1 MSRRERSGWAGAG
14 AAALLA
20 ACAACTGQ
28 AGQEGADAHRPAPA
42 PLASSSTA
50 AAVAPL
56 ALDPPAAPGAASPH
70 LAPDESGS
78 GALLLSWLEPLEVP
92 GKGGATPGHRLRF
105 VRFAG
110 GRWSEPR
117 TVATGTDFFANWADL
132 PAVVRM
138 GDGSLAAHW
147 LAKTGAG
154 TYDYG
159 IRLARSAD
167 GGATWTPAG
176 VLHDDGED
184 RGGRG
189 EHGFVSWLPEGTG
202 LRAFWLDGRETAA
215 AIGTDGGLDGL
226 EGGHDGG
233 HGGGHEEMGGA
244 MTLRTARLEPTPATI
259 VVTEAARVDGRV
271 CDCCQTDAVV
281 TSLGPLVV
289 YRDRSDAGEVR
300 DIEARYRTAA
310 AGWSAPVAVGRD
322 GWQIAGC
329 PVNGPAVAA
338 DGGRVAVAWF
348 TGADPGARVRIAF
361 SGDGGA
367 SFGPPVE
374 VDADAPLGRV
384 DLVLSAAGEAVVG
397 WLARGTAADRAGLRL
412 RRVAPDGRSGEPFTV
427 AATGAARSSGFPRL
441 ARSGD
446 RLVLAWVDD
455 ATPSRLRAV
464 ALPLAAL
471 PAPR

>member
-1 MSRRERSGWAGAG
+1 
-14 AAALLA
+14 
-20 ACAACTGQ
+20 
-28 AGQEGADAHRPAPA
+28 
-42 PLASSSTA
+42 
-50 AAVAPL
+50 
-56 ALDPPAAPGAASPH
+56 AAPGAASPH
-70 LAPDESGS
+70 LAPDGSGS
-78 GALLLSWLEPLEVP
+78 GALLLSWLEPLTAAD
-92 GKGGATPGHRLRF
+92 GSGAPGHRLRF
-105 VRFAG
+105 ARFADG
-110 GRWSEPR
+110 HWSEPR

-215 AIGTDGGLDGL
+215 AVGL
-226 EGGHDGG
+226 EGGHDSG
-233 HGGGHEEMGGA
+233 HGGGHEDMGGA
-244 MTLRTARLEPTPATI
+244 MTLRTARLEPTPGTATTI
-259 VVTEAARVDGRV
+259 AVTEAARVDGRV
-271 CDCCQTDAVV
+271 CDCCQTDAAV

-289 YRDRSDAGEVR
+289 YRDRSDGGEVR
-300 DIEARYRTAA
+300 DIEARYRTA

-338 DGGRVAVAWF
+338 DGNRVAVAWF

-384 DLVLSAAGEAVVG
+384 DLVLSAASEAVVG
-397 WLARGTAADRAGLRL
+397 WLARGTAADGANRAGLRL
-412 RRVAPDGRSGEPFTV
+412 RRVAPDGRAGEPFTV

-455 ATPSRLRAV
+455 AAPSRLRAV

-471 PAPR
+471 PAAR

>member
-1 MSRRERSGWAGAG
+1 VGAG

-20 ACAACTGQ
+20 AGAACTGQ
-28 AGQEGADAHRPAPA
+28 AGQEGAAPHRPAPA
-42 PLASSSTA
+42 PLSSSTVA
-50 AAVAPL
+50 AGAPL

-70 LAPDESGS
+70 LAPDGSGS
-78 GALLLSWLEPLEVP
+78 GALLLSWLEPQAAA
-92 GKGGATPGHRLRF
+92 GGGGTPGHRLRF
-105 VRFAG
+105 ARFAD

-159 IRLARSAD
+159 IRLARSGD
-167 GGATWTPAG
+167 GGATWIPAG

-184 RGGRG
+184 RGGAG

-215 AIGTDGGLDGL
+215 GVGL
-226 EGGHDGG
+226 EGGH
-233 HGGGHEEMGGA
+233 HGGHEDLGGGA
-244 MTLRTARLEPTPATI
+244 MTLRTARLEPTPAI
-259 VVTEAARVDGRV
+259 PAAVAVTEPARLDGRV
-271 CDCCQTDAVV
+271 CDCCQTDAAV

-289 YRDRSDAGEVR
+289 YRDRSNGGEVR
-300 DIEARYRTAA
+300 DIAARYRTA

-338 DGGRVAVAWF
+338 DGARVAVAWF

-367 SFGPPVE
+367 SFGPPAE

-397 WLARGTAADRAGLRL
+397 WLARGTAKDRAGLRL
-412 RRVAPDGRSGEPFTV
+412 RRVAPDGRAGDPFTV

-455 ATPSRLRAV
+455 AAPSRLRAV

-471 PAPR
+471 PAAR